1 MPGEAL
7 TCRNGLTGWYEFWFE
22 LSTEVSGDF
31 KVSRELLPFCCPFIT
46 NVVTSPVVVS
56 DFAIDTTDTLSVSSC
71 QLVVVDL
78 APDPFGAMLLN
89 ESRVCP
95 CLFDFGCGRIFLCF

>member
-1 MPGEAL
+1 MGSNP
-7 TCRNGLTGWYEFWFE
+7 
-22 LSTEVSGDF
+22 
-31 KVSRELLPFCCPFIT
+31 
-46 NVVTSPVVVS
+46 
-56 DFAIDTTDTLSVSSC
+56 TLSVSSC

-95 CLFDFGCGRIFLCF
+95 CLFDFGCGRILLCF

>member
-1 MPGEAL
+1 MGSNP
-7 TCRNGLTGWYEFWFE
+7 
-22 LSTEVSGDF
+22 
-31 KVSRELLPFCCPFIT
+31 
-46 NVVTSPVVVS
+46 
-56 DFAIDTTDTLSVSSC
+56 TLSVSSC

-95 CLFDFGCGRIFLCF
+95 CLFD